1 MLRWIISNLRTFFLA
16 IVLAMAVWVS
26 AVTAED
32 PDEVRTYPNP
42 IQLEIVGQSP
52 SLVIIGS
59 YPKQVEVTLRAPRS
73 VWDKLTSNP
82 KAVRAILDLSSLSAG
97 EHTVN
102 LQIQVAERPVRI
114 VSVNPSSV
122 TLSLEPLITRTLNI
136 EPAISGEPAIGYKAG
151 DVTLEPKQVAVSG
164 PESLVN
170 HIARARIV
178 INQAGVREDIDQSMP
193 VQILDQNNTAISGL
207 TVNPET
213 VHVTVPV
220 SQQGGYR
227 DVAVKVV
234 VQGLVASGYRLTN
247 ISVFPPVVT
256 LYSSDPQVVNSLPGV
271 VETAPLSLDGAKEDI
286 TTRLALSLPAS
297 ISVVGEQNVLV
308 QVGISP
314 IQSSLTISN
323 KKVEVIGLPNNL
335 TAQISPET
343 VDVILSGPLPLL
355 DALSSQDVRVIVD
368 VTGLEAGTHQ
378 LTPKVEILVSN
389 ISVESILPATLEV
402 VLTPSGSISST
413 PLPTTTP

>member
-1 MLRWIISNLRTFFLA
+1 MLRWIVSNLRTFFLA

-122 TLSLEPLITRTLNI
+122 TLSLEPLITRTLTI

-151 DVTLEPKQVAVSG
+151 DVTLDPKQVAVSG

-170 HIARARIV
+170 QIARARIV

-335 TAQISPET
+335 AAQISPET

-413 PLPTTTP
+413 PVPTTTP

>member
-1 MLRWIISNLRTFFLA
+1 
-16 IVLAMAVWVS
+16 
-26 AVTAED
+26 
-32 PDEVRTYPNP
+32 
-42 IQLEIVGQSP
+42 
-52 SLVIIGS
+52 
-59 YPKQVEVTLRAPRS
+59 
-73 VWDKLTSNP
+73 
-82 KAVRAILDLSSLSAG
+82 
-97 EHTVN
+97 
-102 LQIQVAERPVRI
+102 
-114 VSVNPSSV
+114 
-122 TLSLEPLITRTLNI
+122 
-136 EPAISGEPAIGYKAG
+136 
-151 DVTLEPKQVAVSG
+151 
-164 PESLVN
+164 
-170 HIARARIV
+170 
-178 INQAGVREDIDQSMP
+178 
-193 VQILDQNNTAISGL
+193 
-207 TVNPET
+207 
-213 VHVTVPV
+213 
-220 SQQGGYR
+220 
-227 DVAVKVV
+227 
-234 VQGLVASGYRLTN
+234 
-247 ISVFPPVVT
+247 
-256 LYSSDPQVVNSLPGV
+256 VVNSLPGV

-323 KKVEVIGLPNNL
+323 KKVEVIGLPSNL

-402 VLTPSGSISST
+402 VLTSSGSISST